1 MRVLVIGG
9 GIGGLAA
16 ALSLAEREIEV
27 ELFEQTVEVRELG
40 VGINLLPHAVKEL
53 AELALLEQLDATGVR
68 TRELIYCNQLGQ
80 RIWTEPRGLE
90 AGYAWPQFSIH
101 RGRLQ
106 GLLYRAVRDRLGD
119 HRIHL
124 WHRLIDFE
132 QDEQGVTARFV
143 GTTGAALPPW
153 RGDLLVGA
161 DGIHSAVRAQLHPQ
175 EGPPRWNGH
184 MLWRGAIRAE
194 PFLTGASMV
203 IAGDLKTKVVLYP
216 IARDTA
222 GDDYLLTNWV
232 VWAKLGDGSTPPPR
246 REDWSR
252 QGQLD
257 EVLPHLAH
265 WRFDDWVDVPTL
277 VRRTTT
283 FYEYPMCDRDPLERW
298 GTGRVTLLG
307 DAAHPMYPVG
317 SNGAAQ
323 AILDGRALARS
334 LVEHSDLVQ
343 DLRAYEA
350 ERLGATSPIVLSNR
364 QMGPE
369 QVIDLAA
376 MRAPQG
382 FDQLDNVIPRTELEE
397 IAGRYRKVAGFERE
411 RLSRVRPEG
420 SSALANPPAARN
432 P

>member
-1 MRVLVIGG
+1 MRALVNGG

-27 ELFEQTVEVRELG
+27 ELFEQAAEVRELG

-53 AELALLEQLDATGVR
+53 AELGLLEQLDATGVR

-80 RIWTEPRGLE
+80 RIWAEPRGLE

-106 GLLYRAVRDRLGD
+106 GLLFRAVRERLGD

-124 WHRLIDFE
+124 GHRLVGFE
-132 QDEQGVTARFV
+132 QDDQGVTARFV

-153 RGDLLVGA
+153 HGDLLVGA
-161 DGIHSAVRAQLHPQ
+161 DGIHSAVRAQLHPH

-184 MLWRGAIRAE
+184 MLWRGAVLAE

-222 GDDYLLTNWV
+222 GEGHLLTNWV

-252 QGQLD
+252 QGRLD
-257 EVLPHLAH
+257 EALPHLAH
-265 WRFDDWVDVPTL
+265 WRFDDWVDVTAL
-277 VRRTTT
+277 VRRTAT

-323 AILDGRALARS
+323 AILDGRVLARA
-334 LVEHSDLVQ
+334 LVEHGDVVQ
-343 DLRAYEA
+343 ALRSYEA
-350 ERLGATSPIVLSNR
+350 ERLAATSPIVLSNR

-369 QVIDLAA
+369 QVIDLVAA
-376 MRAPQG
+376 RAPHG
-382 FDQLDNVIPRTELEE
+382 FTQLDDVISRAELEE

-411 RLSRVRPEG
+411 RLSRG
-420 SSALANPPAARN
+420 QA
-432 P
+432 